1 MKKDEQVPRRLGRG
15 PRRSLLLCPITK
27 NAPGSECQ
35 GRPGPQPRGCC
46 MQFRPS
52 GDGSISTLP
61 VATITSLGQV
71 CQRKIKPPGWALCT
85 GRAKIEGRGAKSE
98 ERGAPCSMRRYCTA
112 AAHRTKRASPLA
124 PRSTLHAP
132 RSSLLAP
139 YSPGRDV
146 GRMPACNATDT
157 APARLLTRSFC
168 RMWSTCF
175 LTVLGV
181 IRSASPIWRLV

>member
-15 PRRSLLLCPITK
+15 PRRSLLQCPITK

-85 GRAKIEGRGAKSE
+85 GRAKIEGRRAKSE
-98 ERGAPCSMRRYCTA
+98 ARLVRCVATA
-112 AAHRTKRASPLA
+112 QQRCIEQNALRPS
-124 PRSTLHAP
+124 LHAP